1 MKALLCKSHGTPKT
15 LVLEEVP
22 SLVAEAKHVII
33 DVKACS
39 ANFPDTLII
48 QNLYQFKPE
57 LPFSPGGEVAG
68 IVKSVGEG
76 VKKLKVGDRV
86 FALCG
91 WGGFAE
97 EVAVEANKVFPM
109 LPGMDFVT
117 AASVMYNYGTSYHAL
132 KDRAKLQSGETLLV
146 LGAAGGVGLAAVEL
160 GKMMGAK
167 VIAAASSVEK
177 LAICQEKG
185 ADELINY
192 AEVNLKDK
200 IKELT
205 SGMGVDVVYDPVGD
219 KFAEPAIRSMAWKGR
234 YLVVGFAGGEIPKI
248 PLNLALLKGC
258 DIVGVF
264 WGRFAAT
271 EPAKSMQNIQELAG
285 NFMKGT
291 LKPHIYKTYHLADA
305 PQALED
311 LMNRKVIGKA
321 VIITSEDA
329 FDSGEKAPFKAE
341 KSGRVEEEKT
351 AKKITFESLNAL
363 KAHEG
368 KSLGTSK
375 WQTVSQEMI
384 NEFASATFDNQW
396 IHVDAEKAADSP
408 FGGTIAHGLLTLSLT
423 PKFIYEL
430 FEVASSQMGVNYG
443 MNKVRFISPVPS
455 GSKLRLRAVLKTVE
469 MKQPNVAKLLIEA
482 TIELENSEKPA
493 CVAELLS
500 VIYE

>member
-1 MKALLCKSHGTPKT
+1 
-15 LVLEEVP
+15 
-22 SLVAEAKHVII
+22 
-33 DVKACS
+33 
-39 ANFPDTLII
+39 
-48 QNLYQFKPE
+48 
-57 LPFSPGGEVAG
+57 
-68 IVKSVGEG
+68 
-76 VKKLKVGDRV
+76 
-86 FALCG
+86 
-91 WGGFAE
+91 
-97 EVAVEANKVFPM
+97 
-109 LPGMDFVT
+109 
-117 AASVMYNYGTSYHAL
+117 
-132 KDRAKLQSGETLLV
+132 
-146 LGAAGGVGLAAVEL
+146 
-160 GKMMGAK
+160 
-167 VIAAASSVEK
+167 EK
-177 LAICQEKG
+177 LAICKEKG
-185 ADELINY
+185 ADELVNY
-192 AEVNLKDK
+192 TEVNLKDK
-200 IKELT
+200 LKELT
-205 SGMGVDVVYDPVGD
+205 EGKGVDVVYDPVGD

-271 EPAKSMQNIQELAG
+271 EPAMNMQNIQELAG

-291 LKPHIYKTYHLADA
+291 LKPHIYKTYDLADA

-321 VIITSEDA
+321 VITTSDDA
-329 FDSGEKAPFKAE
+329 FDKGQTVAIKQP
-341 KSGRVEEEKT
+341 KSVEIEVTPQGGKF
-351 AKKITFESLNAL
+351 TFASLNAL

-368 KSLGTSK
+368 KSLGTSA

-396 IHVDAEKAADSP
+396 IHVDAEKAAASP

-430 FEVASSQMGVNYG
+430 FEVSSSQMGVNYG

-455 GSKLRLRAVLKTVE
+455 GSKLRLSAVLKSVE